1 MVKNVRPDR
10 ILGAAGGGCLA
21 LCLIAFTTSCLATPA
36 PIYKCLD
43 KNLSLVYTDVPCK
56 GGEQLDIRPGEADP
70 AAVAGL
76 ERDRDALDQSAGQQ
90 AAEERRAVVG
100 EAALPPGYEADD
112 RAEGYDYGSAHA
124 SDYGII
130 SYWLTDYYPMHLKP
144 KVHHVRHLAPPPPH
158 VVPRP

>member
-1 MVKNVRPDR
+1 MVKKLRPDK

-21 LCLIAFTTSCLATPA
+21 LCLIAFTASSWATPA

-70 AAVAGL
+70 AALAGL
-76 ERDRDALDQSAGQQ
+76 ERDRDALDQSAGEQ
-90 AAEERRAVVG
+90 AAQERRAVGG
-100 EAALPPGYEADD
+100 EAALLPGYEADD
-112 RAEGYDYGSAHA
+112 QAEGYDYG
-124 SDYGII
+124 YGII
-130 SYWLTDYYPMHLKP
+130 SYWLRDYYPMHPRKP
-144 KVHHVRHLAPPPPH
+144 KVRHVRHLAPPPPY